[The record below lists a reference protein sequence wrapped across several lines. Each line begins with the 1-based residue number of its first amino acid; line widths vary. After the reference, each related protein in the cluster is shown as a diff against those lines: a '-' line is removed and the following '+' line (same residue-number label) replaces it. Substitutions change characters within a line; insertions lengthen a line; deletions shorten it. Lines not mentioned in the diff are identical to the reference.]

1 MRLNWKSA
9 AKTSLMGFAG
19 LALLGGAMN
28 SAHAWEPTKKLEIV
42 THVATGSSTY
52 AFAKAVEK
60 AIKKY
65 LKHGVK
71 VRSIRGARGDRA
83 RRHLRLKNAGNNHMM
98 QVITPSQVNNPIL
111 GKQETRPWHFE
122 PLAVMVVTPLLF
134 TVNAKESRFGK
145 GPYKSMKEVF
155 SHAKKMPSKLIHGGN
170 SMGTVASLVH
180 IMIERELG
188 LKMTFTPFQSVG
200 ITELLGNHI
209 DFIMQNPA
217 QVNSL
222 VKAGRFKIIGA
233 SEKLGSYPN
242 VKTYAEQGFKFKV
255 LKQYRGLWMPKGVSK
270 EAVKYWMSV
279 LNKVRKDKDFVGY
292 VTKNNLTPLWT
303 TRGDL
308 AKMLKGEFDAY
319 WKLDHELNL
328 IGKKIKKMGKKKKK
342 KKKSS

>member
-1 MRLNWKSA
+1 MRFSLKTT
-9 AKTSLMGFAG
+9 AKLSLVGFAG
-19 LALLGGAMN
+19 LALMGGTMDA
-28 SAHAWEPTKKLEIV
+28 AHAWKPSKKLEIV

-60 AIKKY
+60 SIKKQ

-71 VRSIRGARGDRA
+71 VTSIRGARGDRA
-83 RRHLRLKNAGNNHMM
+83 RRHLRIKNKGNNHMM

-111 GKQETRPWHFE
+111 AEQKTRPWHFE

-145 GPYKSMKEVF
+145 GPYKSMKQVF
-155 SHAKKMPSKLIHGGN
+155 DIAKKKPMKLIHGGN

-180 IMIERELG
+180 IMIEKELG
-188 LKMTFTPFQSVG
+188 IKMTFTPFESVG

-217 QVNSL
+217 QVNNL
-222 VKAGRFKIIGA
+222 VKAGRFKILGA
-233 SEKLGSYPN
+233 SEKLGGYPN
-242 VKTYAEQGFKFKV
+242 VKTYAEQGFNFKV

-270 EAVKYWMSV
+270 EAIKYWMAA
-279 LNKVRKDKDFVGY
+279 LQKVRKDKDFVNY
-292 VTKNNLTPLWT
+292 VTKNNLTAVWT
-303 TRGDL
+303 PRAKL
-308 AKMLKGEFDAY
+308 AKMLKEEFDAY
-319 WKLDHELNL
+319 WELDHKLNL

>member
-1 MRLNWKSA
+1 MRSYLKTT
-9 AKTSLMGFAG
+9 AKFGLVGFAG
-19 LALLGGAMN
+19 LALMGGTMN
-28 SAHAWEPTKKLEIV
+28 VAQAWEPSKKLEIV

-60 AIKKY
+60 SIKKQ

-71 VRSIRGARGDRA
+71 VKSIRGARGDRA
-83 RRHLRLKNAGNNHMM
+83 RRHLRIKNKGNNHMM

-155 SHAKKMPSKLIHGGN
+155 AHAKKMPSKLIHGGN

-233 SEKLGSYPN
+233 SEKLGGYPN
-242 VKTYAEQGFKFKV
+242 VKTYAEQGFKFTV

-270 EAVKYWMSV
+270 EAVKYWMGV
-279 LNKVRKDKDFVGY
+279 LQKVRKDKDFLGY
-292 VTKNNLTPLWT
+292 VTKNNLTPVWT
-303 TRGDL
+303 PRAKL
-308 AKMLKGEFDAY
+308 AKMLKNEFDAY